1 MEKLER
7 LRELSRE
14 ELEEKIAGHKEEVFN
29 LRLSRNT
36 KELDN
41 PIRLRSLRRELARI
55 KTILSED
62 LQGIRKLAEAPS
74 LPEKKSEK
82 KTDKKS

>member
-7 LRELSRE
+7 LLELSRE
-14 ELEEKIAGHKEEVFN
+14 ELEQKIADHKEGIFN

-41 PIRLRSLRRELARI
+41 PVRLRSLRREMARI
-55 KTILSED
+55 KTILRED
-62 LQGIRKLAEAPS
+62 ELGIRKLAEARS
-74 LPEKKSEK
+74 ITEKTGEKKNQK
-82 KTDKKS
+82 

>member
-14 ELEEKIAGHKEEVFN
+14 ELEQKIADHKEEIFN

-41 PIRLRSLRRELARI
+41 PIRLRMLRREMARI
-55 KTILSED
+55 KTILNED
-62 LQGIRKLAEAPS
+62 KLGVRKLAEARS
-74 LPEKKSEK
+74 ITEKTGEKKN
-82 KTDKKS
+82 

>member
-1 MEKLER
+1 MEKMER

-14 ELEEKIAGHKEEVFN
+14 ELEQKIIDHKEEIFN

-41 PIRLRSLRRELARI
+41 PIRLRSLRREMARI
-55 KTILSED
+55 KTVLKED
-62 LQGIRKLAEAPS
+62 ETGVCKLAEAPS
-74 LPEKKSEK
+74 LPDRKSEK
-82 KTDKKS
+82 KS

>member
-7 LRELSRE
+7 LREFSRE
-14 ELEEKIAGHKEEVFN
+14 ELEQKIADHKEEIFN

-41 PIRLRSLRRELARI
+41 PILLRMLRREMARI
-55 KTILSED
+55 KTILNED
-62 LQGIRKLAEAPS
+62 KQGTRKLAEARS
-74 LPEKKSEK
+74 ITEKAVEKKN
-82 KTDKKS
+82 

>member
-14 ELEEKIAGHKEEVFN
+14 ELEQRIGEHKEEIFN

-41 PIRLRSLRRELARI
+41 PLRLRILRREIARI
-55 KTILSED
+55 RTILRED
-62 LQGIRKLAEAPS
+62 LLGRHKLAEPRS
-74 LPEKKSEK
+74 ITEK
-82 KTDKKS
+82 TGRPG

>member
-41 PIRLRSLRRELARI
+41 PVRLRSLRREMARI
-55 KTILSED
+55 KTILRED
-62 LQGIRKLAEAPS
+62 ETGVRRLSEAPS
-74 LPEKKSEK
+74 LEKKSEK

>member
-14 ELEEKIAGHKEEVFN
+14 ELEQKIAGHKEEVFN

-41 PIRLRSLRRELARI
+41 PIRLRELRRELARI
-55 KTILSED
+55 KTILRED
-62 LQGIRKLAEAPS
+62 ELGVRKLAEPRS
-74 LPEKKSEK
+74 ITEKTGTKKS
-82 KTDKKS
+82 

>member
-7 LRELSRE
+7 LREFSRE
-14 ELEEKIAGHKEEVFN
+14 ELEQKIADHKEEIFN

-41 PIRLRSLRRELARI
+41 PIRLRMLRREMARI
-55 KTILSED
+55 KTILNED
-62 LQGIRKLAEAPS
+62 KLGVRKLAEARS
-74 LPEKKSEK
+74 ITEKTGEKKN
-82 KTDKKS
+82 

>member
-29 LRLSRNT
+29 LRLSRGT

-41 PIRLRSLRRELARI
+41 PIRLRELRREMARI
-55 KTILSED
+55 KTILRED
-62 LQGIRKLAEAPS
+62 ETGVRKLSEAPS
-74 LPEKKSEK
+74 LEKKSEK

>member
-14 ELEEKIAGHKEEVFN
+14 ELEQKIADHKEEVFN

-41 PIRLRSLRRELARI
+41 PLRLRSLRREMARI
-55 KTILSED
+55 KTILNED
-62 LQGIRKLAEAPS
+62 KRSVRKLTEAPL
-74 LPEKKSEK
+74 LPQSKSEK
-82 KTDKKS
+82 KS

>member
-14 ELEEKIAGHKEEVFN
+14 ELEQKIADHKEEIFN

-41 PIRLRSLRRELARI
+41 PIQLRELRREMARI

-62 LQGIRKLAEAPS
+62 SLGVRKLVEAPS
-74 LPEKKSEK
+74 LSEKKSEK
-82 KTDKKS
+82 KS

>member
-1 MEKLER
+1 MAKLER

-14 ELEEKIAGHKEEVFN
+14 ELEQKIADHKEEVFN

-41 PIRLRSLRRELARI
+41 PIRLRELRREMARI

-62 LQGIRKLAEAPS
+62 ILGVRKLAEAPS
-74 LPEKKSEK
+74 PPEKKSEK
-82 KTDKKS
+82 KS

>member
-14 ELEEKIAGHKEEVFN
+14 ELMQKLAEHKEEVFN
-29 LRLSRNT
+29 LRLSRSS

-41 PIRLRSLRRELARI
+41 PVRLRTLRRQMARI
-55 KTILSED
+55 KTVLRED
-62 LQGIRKLAEAPS
+62 ERGLRRLAEPAS
-74 LPEKKSEK
+74 ITEKTGG
-82 KTDKKS
+82 KTS

>member
-14 ELEEKIAGHKEEVFN
+14 ELMQKIAEHKEEIFN
-29 LRLSRNT
+29 LRLSRSS

-41 PIRLRSLRRELARI
+41 PIRLRALRRQLARI
-55 KTILSED
+55 KTILRED
-62 LQGIRKLAEAPS
+62 GLGVSKLAEPRS
-74 LPEKKSEK
+74 ITEKTGEKKS
-82 KTDKKS
+82 

>member
-1 MEKLER
+1 MEKMER

-14 ELEEKIAGHKEEVFN
+14 ELEQKIIDHKEEIFN

-41 PIRLRSLRRELARI
+41 PIRLRMLRREMARI
-55 KTILSED
+55 KTILRED
-62 LQGIRKLAEAPS
+62 ERGVRKLAEAPS
-74 LPEKKSEK
+74 LPAKKN
-82 KTDKKS
+82 DKKS

>member
-14 ELEEKIAGHKEEVFN
+14 ELEQKIADHKEEVFN
-29 LRLSRNT
+29 LQLSRNT

-41 PIRLRSLRRELARI
+41 PIRLRILRREMARI
-55 KTILSED
+55 KTILQED
-62 LQGIRKLAEAPS
+62 RLGVRKLAEARS
-74 LPEKKSEK
+74 IAEKTGGK
-82 KTDKKS
+82 KN

>member
-7 LRELSRE
+7 LLELSRE
-14 ELEEKIAGHKEEVFN
+14 ELEQKIIDHKEEIFN

-41 PIRLRSLRRELARI
+41 PVRLRSLRREMARI
-55 KTILSED
+55 KTILRED
-62 LQGIRKLAEAPS
+62 ELGIRKLAEARS
-74 LPEKKSEK
+74 ITEKTGEKKNQK
-82 KTDKKS
+82 

>member
-7 LRELSRE
+7 LREFSRE
-14 ELEEKIAGHKEEVFN
+14 ELEQKIADHKEEIFN

-41 PIRLRSLRRELARI
+41 PIRLRMLRREMARI
-55 KTILSED
+55 KTILNED
-62 LQGIRKLAEAPS
+62 KQGIRKLAEARS
-74 LPEKKSEK
+74 ITEKTVEKKN
-82 KTDKKS
+82 

>member
-14 ELEEKIAGHKEEVFN
+14 ELEQKIADHKEEIFN

-41 PIRLRSLRRELARI
+41 PIRFRALRREIARI
-55 KTILSED
+55 KTILRED
-62 LQGIRKLAEAPS
+62 ELGARKLAEPRS
-74 LPEKKSEK
+74 ITEKTGTKKS
-82 KTDKKS
+82 

>member
-1 MEKLER
+1 MEKMER

-14 ELEEKIAGHKEEVFN
+14 ELEQKIIDHKEEIFN

-41 PIRLRSLRRELARI
+41 PIRLRSLRREMARI
-55 KTILSED
+55 KTVLKED
-62 LQGIRKLAEAPS
+62 ETGVRKLAEAPS
-74 LPEKKSEK
+74 LPDRKSEK
-82 KTDKKS
+82 KS

>member
-14 ELEEKIAGHKEEVFN
+14 ELVQKITDHKEEVFN

-41 PIRLRSLRRELARI
+41 PIRLRDLRREMARI
-55 KTILSED
+55 KTVLRED
-62 LQGIRKLAEAPS
+62 ELGLRKLAEARS
-74 LPEKKSEK
+74 ITEKTGEKKNQK
-82 KTDKKS
+82 